1 MYGTIM
7 RAQVKADAREAFETT
22 MAQWEARRGSPD
34 GYHSS
39 EIAWEDGDPNRVVL
53 IVHFRDKESYVAN
66 AQSPDQDAEYQE
78 MVNLLEGPPEWIDV
92 NYGQYLGS
100 PLP

>member
-7 RAQVKADAREAFETT
+7 RARVKDGARESFEQS
-22 MAQWEARRGSPD
+22 MAEWEARRGSPD

-39 EIAWEDGDPNRVVL
+39 EIAWEDGDPNRVVM
-53 IVHFRDKESYVAN
+53 IVHFRDKASYVAN
-66 AQSPDQDAEYQE
+66 AESPDQDAEYQE
-78 MVNLLEGPPEWIDV
+78 LVKVLDGPPEWIDV
-92 NYGQYLGS
+92 NFGPYQGS